1 MIYIKA
7 RAQKKKVLPDKG
19 EIIICDENLILTCY
33 FFFSNKFCIKEQK
46 RNE

>member
-7 RAQKKKVLPDKG
+7 HKKKIKVLPDKG

-33 FFFSNKFCIKEQK
+33 SFFQINSA
-46 RNE
+46 